1 MASQYGVT
9 VHRGCQ
15 SFNYF
20 EDSSSESHVIFRR
33 KQNEIGQNI
42 AKALNSFLR
51 RVNMWTNI
59 VWNIG
64 AESEGSNS
72 SATDSME
79 ISVI

>member
-64 AESEGSNS
+64 AESNS